1 MKRLLIALISLNLYA
16 YTLDYPNEM
25 PDLSQ
30 TPGWKDPTIP
40 SNLYEDDNSLQ
51 NKLNELD
58 EKKLKKLKK
67 ALDILF
73 AEDEV
78 ETKTT
83 PEEEVYI
90 KPEPKPSEYI
100 KISINGEEKPKKNK
114 KQKQNNNILININ

>member
-1 MKRLLIALISLNLYA
+1 MKKLFLVLISLNLYA

-73 AEDEV
+73 EEDEV
-78 ETKTT
+78 QTKAT
-83 PEEEVYI
+83 PEEVYI

-114 KQKQNNNILININ
+114 KPNQNDNILININ